1 MTIQDLKNQKLILF
15 EAIVGSKAYG
25 LATDESDTDI
35 KGVFYLPKEKFFGM
49 EYISQVNNSTND
61 EVYYELGRF
70 VELLS
75 KSNPNTLEL
84 LASPED
90 CILHQDPLFKMFDIK
105 SFITRELVETF
116 ANYAMTQV
124 KKAKGLNKKVNNP
137 LDEKRKNLLDFCFV
151 IDGYESI
158 ALKKWLDIKQWDQ
171 KCCGLVKINHSKG
184 LYALFYD
191 TIGIHD
197 YKGILLKNDSQEVA
211 CSSVKHGEVLK
222 AYLFVNQDAYSSY
235 CKSYK
240 EYFEWVK
247 QRNESRYQ
255 ATLKHGG
262 GYDAKNMMHTIRL
275 LDMSKELIQYRKLNV
290 RRPNREELL
299 KVKKGTYTYE
309 KLYEECERSI
319 NEINSML
326 ELCTFSQKPDI
337 SNLQDIL
344 VRIRK
349 ELYK

>member
-35 KGVFYLPKEKFFGM
+35 KGVFYLPKDKFFGM

-90 CILHQDPLFKMFDIK
+90 CILHQDPLFKMFDME
-105 SFITRELVETF
+105 SLVTRELVETF
-116 ANYAMTQV
+116 ANYAMAQV

-137 LDEKRKNLLDFCFV
+137 LDETRKNLLDFCFV
-151 IDGYESI
+151 IDGHESI
-158 ALKKWLDIKQWDQ
+158 ALQKWLKIKKWNQ
-171 KCCGLVKINHSKG
+171 KHCGLVKINHSKG
-184 LYALFYD
+184 VYALFYD
-191 TIGIHD
+191 TTGMHN
-197 YKGILLKNDSQEVA
+197 YKGILLKNDSQEVS
-211 CSSVKHGEVLK
+211 CSSVKPGEVLK

-255 ATLKHGG
+255 GTLKHGG

-275 LDMSKELIQYRKLNV
+275 LDMSKEILQYRKLNV
-290 RRPNREELL
+290 RRPDREELL

-326 ELCTFSQKPDI
+326 DVCAFAQKPDI
-337 SNLQDIL
+337 SNLESIL
-344 VRIRK
+344 VKIRK